1 MTLREIREAYEDLSR
16 TCSSTIRSL
25 ALSGIAISWLFIKE
39 EVYGCSKLLYIL
51 AMVFFVFSL
60 FSDLMQSYSL
70 SKKWYKFYSEKRK
83 QGVKEEEEV
92 NEPEEEN
99 KYGWFLYRFKLI
111 MLIGSYVM
119 IVLNLLML

>member
-1 MTLREIREAYEDLSR
+1 MKLREIREAYEDLSR

-39 EVYGCSKLLYIL
+39 EMYGCSKLLYIL

-70 SKKWYKFYSEKRK
+70 STAWYKFYRKKRE

-99 KYGWFLYRFKLI
+99 NNAWFMYRFKLI
-111 MLIGSYVM
+111 MLIGGYVM

>member
-111 MLIGSYVM
+111 MLIGGYVM

>member
-1 MTLREIREAYEDLSR
+1 MKLREIREAYEDLSR

-70 SKKWYKFYSEKRK
+70 SKTWYKFYSEKRK

-111 MLIGSYVM
+111 MLIGGYVM

>member
-1 MTLREIREAYEDLSR
+1 MTLREIREAYEDHSR
-16 TCSSTIRSL
+16 TCSSSIRNL

-39 EVYGCSKLLYIL
+39 EMYGCSKLLYIL

-70 SKKWYKFYSEKRK
+70 SKTWYKFYSGKRK

-99 KYGWFLYRFKLI
+99 NNAWFLYRFKLI
-111 MLIGSYVM
+111 MLIGGYVM
-119 IVLNLLML
+119 VVINLFML

>member
-1 MTLREIREAYEDLSR
+1 MKLREIREAYEDHSR
-16 TCSSTIRSL
+16 TCSSSIRNL

-39 EVYGCSKLLYIL
+39 EMYGCSKLLYIL

-70 SKKWYKFYSEKRK
+70 SKTWYKFYSEKRK

-99 KYGWFLYRFKLI
+99 NNAWFLYRFKLI
-111 MLIGSYVM
+111 MLIGGYVM
-119 IVLNLLML
+119 VVINLFML

>member
-111 MLIGSYVM
+111 MLIGGYVM
-119 IVLNLLML
+119 IVLNLSLL

>member
-1 MTLREIREAYEDLSR
+1 MTLREIREAYEDHSR
-16 TCSSTIRSL
+16 TCSSSIRNL

-39 EVYGCSKLLYIL
+39 EMYGCSKLLYIL

-70 SKKWYKFYSEKRK
+70 SKTWYKFYSEKRK

-99 KYGWFLYRFKLI
+99 NNAWFLYRFKLI
-111 MLIGSYVM
+111 MLIGGYVM
-119 IVLNLLML
+119 VVINLFML